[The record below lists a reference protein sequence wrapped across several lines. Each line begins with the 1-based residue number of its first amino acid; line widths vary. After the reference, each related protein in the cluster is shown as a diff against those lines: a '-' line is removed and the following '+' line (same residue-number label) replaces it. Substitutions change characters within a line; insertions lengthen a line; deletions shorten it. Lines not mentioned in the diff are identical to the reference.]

1 MAGMRVV
8 VLGSGVWV
16 GNRGHSRRGP
26 GFLLQS
32 GDRAV
37 LIDCASGTNY
47 QLAEAGFDP
56 NDLDALF
63 LTHLHE
69 DHSGGAIALLGEMV
83 ITGRGDR
90 FEIYGPP
97 GTADF
102 FEDLLKVHS
111 KIPGPIG
118 KIRDLFELIV
128 SDAKPGPFYDSGGL
142 KASAYE
148 LRHAVLNYG
157 YRFESEGR
165 AVAFTGD
172 TEPCDA
178 LVELAR
184 GCDLLLCQCFR
195 MEPSPFH
202 MDPRSVV
209 DLCAKASP
217 KRAVLIHLSPEL
229 DEAKALEII
238 RSMWGGEVAIAED
251 MMAFEA

>member
-1 MAGMRVV
+1 MRVV

-26 GFLLQS
+26 GFLLRA

-37 LIDCASGTNY
+37 LIDCAAGTNY

-63 LTHLHE
+63 LTHLHA

-97 GTADF
+97 GTRDF
-102 FEDLLKVHS
+102 LEGLLEAHS
-111 KIPGPIG
+111 KVPGPIG
-118 KIRDLFELIV
+118 KIRDSLELAI
-128 SDAKPGPFYDSGGL
+128 SDARPGPFYDSGGL
-142 KASAYE
+142 GASAYE
-148 LRHAVLNYG
+148 LKHAALNYG
-157 YRFESEGR
+157 YRFESDGR
-165 AVAFTGD
+165 SVAFTGD

-184 GCDLLLCQCFR
+184 GCDLLLCQCFK

-202 MDPRSVV
+202 MDPRSVA

-217 KRAVLIHLSPEL
+217 KRTVLVHLSPEL
-229 DEAKALEII
+229 DPAGALGII
-238 RSMWGGEVAIAED
+238 RAMWGGEVEIAED
-251 MMAFEA
+251 MMVLEA